1 MGLLD
6 KFFGN
11 NNQLP
16 EVTTILPAPAKVE
29 IMAGRLPILN
39 SDALFTQKG
48 EKIHFIDKAMT
59 MEIKKVKSYQ
69 HMGVSSP
76 GLFKGHRMNFGGAKP
91 IEKEVPEFHP
101 GILYITS
108 QRVVLQSKD
117 KGFDKAYKYLTAI
130 KPYSNGI
137 ELQFGNKTY
146 SLIMYD
152 GNVPYQALQIIK
164 EKRGRNY

>member
-1 MGLLD
+1 MGFLD

-16 EVTTILPAPAKVE
+16 AVTSILPAPAKSE
-29 IMAGRLPILN
+29 IMMGRLPILN
-39 SDALFTQKG
+39 SDSLFTQKG

-59 MEIKKVKSYQ
+59 MEIKKVKHYQ

-91 IEKEVPEFHP
+91 IEKEEPVFHP
-101 GILYITS
+101 GILYITN
-108 QRVVLQSKD
+108 QRIVLQSKD
-117 KGFDKAYKYLTAI
+117 SGFDKPYKNLTAI
-130 KPYSNGI
+130 TPYSNGI
-137 ELQFGNKTY
+137 ELQFGTKTY
-146 SLIMYD
+146 SLIMFD
-152 GNVPYQALQIIK
+152 GNVPYQALQLIK